1 MKQLLFVLLL
11 FVIFQKSSYS
21 QDLKLEG
28 RIVDEQDL
36 GLENAHIHINKKFVL
51 AGENG
56 YYHIGNL
63 EEGEYSISISY
74 IGFKTLDTVVSLSEN
89 TVLNFQLSESAAN
102 LEAVVLEG
110 NSRRT
115 SSENVEKINK
125 DYLQEHFS
133 GSLANSLER
142 LPGVNSVEIGAG
154 ASKPI
159 IRGLGFNRVAVSE
172 NGIKQE
178 GQQWGADHGLEI
190 DAFSVENVEVVKGV
204 GAIEHGSDAIGGV
217 IKIINDRV
225 PVEGFAGEVI
235 GFTKSVNNTIAA
247 SANLSLRTDKFFYKL
262 KATGSEFGDYSVP
275 TDNIIYL
282 NRNIPIYSERLK
294 NTAGKEVDL
303 YGQIGYLGD
312 HYKGTL
318 SLSNVY
324 FKSGFFPGAHGIP
337 TLSRVQDDG
346 DQRNIEYPFQRV
358 NHLKII
364 NKNEWFFHDYSWEV
378 TLGFQNN
385 HRQEWSRFHTHYTGQ
400 VAPEVNPDLELDFN
414 LNTFDFQAKYSRD
427 FNESHSSSIGLQTQI
442 QDNSISGFNFL
453 LPEYSRINQG
463 LYVTHSYKASEKINL
478 NLGARL
484 DLSRIDLEGFYDPN
498 LYEYLIGNGSSE
510 AIANS
515 YATRSTETE
524 RDFSNFNFMGG
535 VLYNFHKNWDLSGNA
550 GTSFRL
556 PTAIELGANGIHHG
570 SFRHEQGDPDLNA
583 EKGYVFDTKL
593 NYKNNSFSAS
603 LSPYL
608 YYFDNY
614 IFLNPSGEFSILPH
628 AGQIYKFTESRA
640 ILTGLELDAHKVFAE
655 KWRTQLTFE
664 YLYNRQINR
673 NSSRNFPLPFTPPV
687 NGFAEV
693 GYAIL
698 KDSKTFEDTEIFTNT
713 NFALEQDRIAQNE
726 EVTPGYQIF
735 GGGLRTNLNFGD
747 FKATVN
753 LQATN
758 IFNTKYFNHTNFYRA
773 LEIPEMGRNIQLM
786 VKIPL
791 N

>member
-1 MKQLLFVLLL
+1 MRQIPFVLLL
-11 FVIFQKSSYS
+11 FIIFQNYSYS
-21 QDLKLEG
+21 QQLSLEG
-28 RIVDEQDL
+28 RIVDEQGS
-36 GLENAHIHINKKFVL
+36 GLENAHIHINNTFAL

-56 YYHIGNL
+56 NYHIGNFK
-63 EEGEYSISISY
+63 EGQHRLSISY
-74 IGFKTLDTVVSLSEN
+74 IGFTTIDTVITLSED
-89 TVLNFQLSESAAN
+89 TVINFTLSEASAN
-102 LEAVVLEG
+102 LEAVILNG
-110 NSRRT
+110 NRRRI
-115 SSENVEKINK
+115 SSENREKISK
-125 DYLQEHFS
+125 EYLQEQYS
-133 GSLANSLER
+133 GSLSNTLEK

-190 DAFSVENVEVVKGV
+190 DAFSVENIEIIKGV

-225 PVEGFAGEVI
+225 PVVGFTGEVI

-247 SANLSLRTDKFFYKL
+247 STNLSFREDQFFYKF
-262 KATGSEFGDYSVP
+262 KATGSEFGDYAVP
-275 TDNIIYL
+275 TDNIVYL
-282 NRNIPIYSERLK
+282 NRNIPIYDERLK

-303 YGQIGYLGD
+303 YGQMGYLGD
-312 HYKGTL
+312 HYKGSL

-337 TLSRVQDDG
+337 TLSRVRDDG
-346 DQRNIEYPFQRV
+346 NQRNIGYPFQRV
-358 NHLKII
+358 NHLKFI
-364 NKNEWFFHDYSWEV
+364 NKNEWFFHDYSIEII
-378 TLGFQNN
+378 LGFQNN

-400 VAPEVNPDLELDFN
+400 TAPETNPDLELDFN
-414 LNTFDFQAKYSRD
+414 LNTYDFQGKYSRE
-427 FNESHSSSIGLQTQI
+427 FNGSHTSSIGVQTQV
-442 QDNSISGFNFL
+442 QDNTISGYNFL
-453 LPEYSRINQG
+453 LPEYYRINQG
-463 LYVTHSYKASEKINL
+463 LYATHSYKATEKIYF

-484 DLSRIDLEGFYDPN
+484 DLSRINIKGFYDKN
-498 LYEYLIGNGSSE
+498 LYDYLVQNGSSE
-510 AIANS
+510 TIAND
-515 YATRSTETE
+515 YATRSSETT

-535 VLYNFHKNWDLSGNA
+535 ILYNFQKNWDFSVNA

-570 SFRHEQGDPDLNA
+570 SFRHEQGDPTLDA

-593 NYKNNSFSAS
+593 NYNKASFSAS

-614 IFLNPSGEFSILPH
+614 IFLNPSGDFSMLPH

-640 ILTGLELDAHKVFAE
+640 VLTGVELDLHKIFAD
-655 KWRTQLTFE
+655 KWRTQLTLE
-664 YLYNRQINR
+664 YLYNRQINT
-673 NSSRNFPLPFTPPV
+673 NSSRNFPLPFTPPI
-687 NGFAEV
+687 NGFAEI
-693 GYAIL
+693 GYSFL
-698 KDSKTFEDTEIFTNT
+698 QELKTFEDVEIFTNT
-713 NFALEQDRIAQNE
+713 GFALEQDRIAQNE
-726 EVTPGYQIF
+726 HVTPGYMIF
-735 GGGLRTNLNFGD
+735 GAGLKTNISVNN

-773 LEIPEMGRNIQLM
+773 LEIPEMGRNLQLM

>member
-1 MKQLLFVLLL
+1 MKQLLLVLLL
-11 FVIFQKSSYS
+11 FIIFLNFSYS
-21 QDLKLEG
+21 QQLNLEG
-28 RIVDEQDL
+28 RVVDEQDL
-36 GLENAHIHINKKFVL
+36 GLENAHIHINKKFAL

-56 YYHIGNL
+56 HYHIGNL
-63 EEGEYSISISY
+63 KEGEYTISISY
-74 IGFKTLDTVVSLSEN
+74 LGFHTLDTVVSLSES
-89 TVLNFQLSESAAN
+89 TVINFQLSESAAN
-102 LEAVVLEG
+102 LETVILEG
-110 NSRRT
+110 NLRRT
-115 SSENVEKINK
+115 SSENVEKIS
-125 DYLQEHFS
+125 DEYLQEHFS
-133 GSLANSLER
+133 GSLASSLEK

-204 GAIEHGSDAIGGV
+204 GAIEHGSDAIGGL

-247 SANLSLRTDKFFYKL
+247 STNLFFRTNRLFYKL

-275 TDNIIYL
+275 TDNILYL
-282 NRNIPIYSERLK
+282 NRNIPIYNERLK

-303 YGQIGYLGD
+303 YGQIGYLGS

-364 NKNEWFFHDYSWEV
+364 NKNEWFFHNYSWEV

-414 LNTFDFQAKYSRD
+414 LTTYDFQAQYSRD
-427 FNESHSSSIGLQTQI
+427 FNESHSSSMGIQTQI
-442 QDNSISGFNFL
+442 QNNSITGFNFL
-453 LPEYSRINQG
+453 LPEYYRTNQG
-463 LYVTHSYKASEKINL
+463 VYATHSYQASEKINL

-484 DLSRIDLEGFYDPN
+484 DLSRIDMEGFYDPN
-498 LYEYLIGNGSSE
+498 LYEYLIDNGRTE
-510 AIANS
+510 TIANN
-515 YATRSTETE
+515 YATRSSETQ

-535 VLYNFHKNWDLSGNA
+535 VLYNFHENWDLSLNA

-570 SFRHEQGDPDLNA
+570 SFRHEQGDPNLNA
-583 EKGYVFDTKL
+583 EKGYVLDTKL
-593 NYKNNSFSAS
+593 NYNKDSFSAS
-603 LSPYL
+603 FSPYL

-640 ILTGLELDAHKVFAE
+640 ILTGVELDIHKVFAE
-655 KWRTQLTFE
+655 KWRAQLTFE
-664 YLYNRQINR
+664 YLYNRQINTNR
-673 NSSRNFPLPFTPPV
+673 SRNFPLPFTPPV
-687 NGFAEV
+687 NGFTEV
-693 GYAIL
+693 GYTLL

-713 NFALEQDRIAQNE
+713 NYALEQDRIAQNE
-726 EVTPGYQIF
+726 QITPGYMIF
-735 GGGLRTNLNFGD
+735 GGGLRTNLNLGD

-786 VKIPL
+786 FKIPL